1 MYSNSSY
8 SPSRESQLLVETW
21 GCKGCCMAGGCLL
34 VCTSTRA
41 FRQSKGQSQTQT
53 KTTWPW
59 NSSGCIGPRQLRSH
73 PCKPTPAESLAVS
86 VSFCVAAL
94 SLLWWSLWDTGNF
107 QPRCLKIANRSP
119 RHTILVATQN
129 ERKEPIARQAKQ
141 SGRFCLCQRHHLRGG
156 FRYSFFKTR
165 KTHMSSHKGVRF
177 RYVLIFF
184 ICIYIYWN
192 VYILPIVLYWSRCF
206 YPRRSIYIYIHIYLI
221 GFPKHRSS
229 NLKFPGWHLFNL
241 MTSTSSVTSRTTTA
255 YVKISGA
262 KIRLFHMCYVSK
274 LPFAP
279 CVRG

>member
-1 MYSNSSY
+1 MGL
-8 SPSRESQLLVETW
+8 QGLLYGWRVF
-21 GCKGCCMAGGCLL
+21 AGVHKHTRIPPEQRPEPDSDEDDLAVDFGHTL
-34 VCTSTRA
+34 VN
-41 FRQSKGQSQTQT
+41 Q
-53 KTTWPW
+53 
-59 NSSGCIGPRQLRSH
+59 RQL
-73 PCKPTPAESLAVS
+73 ESLAVS

-107 QPRCLKIANRSP
+107 QPRCLNLANRSP

-141 SGRFCLCQRHHLRGG
+141 SGRFCLCERHHLRGG

-165 KTHMSSHKGVRF
+165 KTHMSSHEGVRF
-177 RYVLIFF
+177 RYVLIFLF
-184 ICIYIYWN
+184 AFTCIEN
-192 VYILPIVLYWSRCF
+192 FYILSIVLYWSRCF
-206 YPRRSIYIYIHIYLI
+206 CPRRSIYIYFFLYLHIYLI
-221 GFPKHRSS
+221 GFPKQRSS

-255 YVKISGA
+255 YLKITGA

-274 LPFAP
+274 LPFVL